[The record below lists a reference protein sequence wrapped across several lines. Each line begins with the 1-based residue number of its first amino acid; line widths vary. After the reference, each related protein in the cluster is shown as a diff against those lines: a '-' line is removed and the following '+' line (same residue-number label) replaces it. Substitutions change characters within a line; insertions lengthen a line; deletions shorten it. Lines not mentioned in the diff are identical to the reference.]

1 MNIAAKEINH
11 AEQLVDA
18 RRLRRKRQV
27 QVGVAVLGLCVA
39 VGLAADWWLSGRF
52 LESTDDAYVRAD
64 WVPVSARISGYVAQ
78 VLVADDQPVKA
89 GQILVR
95 IDDRDYQAHLAQA
108 RAALQEADAA
118 VQAGQASLGVAHERV
133 AAQQAAIAQ
142 AAAQA
147 EGARAEWQRASLD
160 RQRYQGLVHDQ
171 AASAQRL
178 ESAQSSFA
186 QARAALDAAVA
197 HQRQQDLALTIAHGR
212 EQLAQAALEG
222 QVARQ
227 AQARALLTLA
237 DNAQQDTLIRAPI
250 DGVVGQR
257 KVRERQYLAPGLPL
271 LAVVPVQ
278 QAYVVANF
286 KETQLQHMRPGQPV
300 TVRVDSYGGQAL
312 HGRVASFSPGSG
324 AVFALLPSDNATGNF
339 TKIVQ
344 RFPVRILLDTPQGA
358 APILPGMSV
367 VATVDTRN
375 ER

>member
-1 MNIAAKEINH
+1 MNIAAHEIEH
-11 AEQLVDA
+11 TEHLAKA
-18 RRLRRKRQV
+18 RQLRRKRQL
-27 QVGVAVLGLCVA
+27 QTSAAVLGLCAA
-39 VGLAADWWLSGRF
+39 VGCAAYWWLEGRF

-64 WVPVSARISGYVAQ
+64 WVPVSARINGYVAQ
-78 VLVADDQPVKA
+78 VLVNDDQPVKA
-89 GQILVR
+89 GQVLVR
-95 IDDRDYQAHLAQA
+95 IDDRDCQARLAQA
-108 RAALQEADAA
+108 RAALDEADAA
-118 VQAGQASLGVAHERV
+118 VRAGQASLSVAHQRV

-147 EGARAEWQRASLD
+147 EGARAEFQRAGLD

-186 QARAALDAAVA
+186 QARASLDAAQA
-197 HQRQQDLALTIAHGR
+197 RQRQQDLALTIARGR
-212 EQLAQAALEG
+212 EQLAQATLQG

-227 AQARALLTLA
+227 AQAQALLTLA
-237 DNAQQDTLIRAPI
+237 DNALQDTLIRAPL

-286 KETQLQHMRPGQPV
+286 KETQLQGMHAGQPV
-300 TVRVDSYGGQAL
+300 DVRVDSYGGQRL
-312 HGRVASFSPGSG
+312 HGHVASFSPGSG

-344 RFPVRILLDTPQGA
+344 RFPVRIVLDA
-358 APILPGMSV
+358 HDERAPILPGMSV
-367 VATVDTRN
+367 VATVDTRD

>member
-1 MNIAAKEINH
+1 MNIAAHDIDHSE
-11 AEQLVDA
+11 AQAL
-18 RRLRRKRQV
+18 RLRRKRRLQL
-27 QVGVAVLGLCVA
+27 GAGALGLCAAVTVA
-39 VGLAADWWLSGRF
+39 GYWWLEGRF

-64 WVPVSARISGYVAQ
+64 WVPVSARINGYVAQ

-89 GQILVR
+89 GQVLVR
-95 IDDRDYQAHLAQA
+95 MDDRDYLAHRDQA
-108 RAALQEADAA
+108 RAAVAEADAA
-118 VQAGQASLGVAHERV
+118 ALAGQASLAVAHDRV
-133 AAQQAAIAQ
+133 AEQQAAIAQ

-147 EGARAEWQRASLD
+147 QGSRAELQRASLD

-178 ESAQSSFA
+178 ESAESSFA
-186 QARAALDAAVA
+186 QARASLDAAVA
-197 HQRQQDLALTIAHGR
+197 RQHQQDLALNVARGR
-212 EQLAQAALEG
+212 ETLAQATLQQ

-227 AQARALLTLA
+227 AQARAQLALA
-237 DNAQQDTLIRAPI
+237 DNALEDTLIRAPF
-250 DGVVGQR
+250 DGIIGQR
-257 KVRERQYLAPGLPL
+257 KVRERQYLSPGLPL

-286 KETQLQHMRPGQPV
+286 KETQLQHMHPGQPV
-300 TVRVDSYGGQAL
+300 ELRVDSYGGQRL
-312 HGRVASFSPGSG
+312 QGHVASFSPGSG

-344 RFPVRILLDTPQGA
+344 RFPVRIVLDEPQGQ

-367 VATVDTRN
+367 VATVDTRH

>member
-1 MNIAAKEINH
+1 MNIAAHDIDHREALAK
-11 AEQLVDA
+11 A
-18 RRLRRKRQV
+18 RQLRRKRQM
-27 QVGVAVLGLCVA
+27 QAGAAVLGLCAA
-39 VGLAADWWLSGRF
+39 VGFAAYWWLDARF

-64 WVPVSARISGYVAQ
+64 WVPVSARINGYVAQ
-78 VLVADDQPVKA
+78 VLVSDDQPVKA
-89 GQILVR
+89 GQVLVR

-108 RAALQEADAA
+108 RAALDEADAA
-118 VQAGQASLGVAHERV
+118 VRAGRASLDVAHERV
-133 AAQQAAIAQ
+133 AEQQAAIAQ
-142 AAAQA
+142 AAAQVD
-147 EGARAEWQRASLD
+147 GARAESQRASLD

-186 QARAALDAAVA
+186 QARASLDAALA
-197 HQRQQDLALTIAHGR
+197 RQRQQDLALTIARGR
-212 EQLAQAALEG
+212 EQLAQASLQG

-227 AQARALLTLA
+227 AQAQAQLTLA
-237 DNAQQDTLIRAPI
+237 DNALQDTLIRAPM

-286 KETQLQHMRPGQPV
+286 KETQLQYMRPGQPV
-300 TVRVDSYGGQAL
+300 ELRVDSYGGERL
-312 HGRVASFSPGSG
+312 HGHVASFSPGSG

-344 RFPVRILLDTPQGA
+344 RFPVRIVLDA
-358 APILPGMSV
+358 HDHSAPILPGMSV
-367 VATVDTRN
+367 IATVDTRD